1 MIKTINLKEGGS
13 PEYAVFL
20 LESEIN
26 DAKATGHNVIVAIHG
41 YGSSGVGGVIKQ
53 TVTEFLE
60 NMKKFNKIKDFI
72 HGSHW
77 GESNPVVK
85 QMLKKYPQLI
95 VNTQIMSLNSG
106 VSIVWVQ

>member
-1 MIKTINLKEGGS
+1 MIKTINLKESNS

-26 DAKATGHNVIVAIHG
+26 DAKVTGHDVIIAIHG
-41 YGSSGVGGVIKQ
+41 YGASGVGGVIKQ
-53 TVTEFLE
+53 TVTSFLE
-60 NMKKFNKIKDFI
+60 DMKKFNKIIDYVP
-72 HGSHW
+72 GSHW
-77 GESNPVVK
+77 GESNPVVR

-95 VNTQIMSLNSG
+95 VNTQIMPLNSG